1 MNSQMLLQMM
11 LQNNPQIRNNPMFQS
26 AMQMMNGG
34 NVNGVQQ
41 LVQNLCQSKGVSV
54 ENMQAEL
61 MKQFGMR

>member
-61 MKQFGMR
+61 MKQFGIK